1 MHKSE
6 GSVPAKH
13 AASVLGKLQ
22 SLRRSHG
29 SIVIILPRN
38 SYNELGKTIINNG
51 DDWNCRGTF
60 CDGIKELEFLA
71 KHLSYY
77 NKKVITGYKEGS
89 QTIYQEEVKEIIKQI
104 TDTDLPTPNLLI
116 SDAFESKDR

>member
-13 AASVLGKLQ
+13 AASVLNKLQ

-51 DDWNCRGTF
+51 DDWNCRVTF
-60 CDGIKELEFLA
+60 CDGIKENIA

-77 NKKVITGYKEGS
+77 NKKAITGYKEGS
-89 QTIYQEEVKEIIKQI
+89 QTIYQKEVKEIIKQI